1 MGKTADDYR
10 RDYTHPELR
19 ERLKEEIKRSGRGGA
34 PGRWSAR
41 KSQLL
46 TREYEAQGGGY
57 RHPGEKTEA
66 QKHLDQWTHEKWQT
80 RDGAD
85 RAREGETTR
94 RYLPEA
100 AWERLSP
107 QERAATDRRKRE
119 GSRRGRDRVPNT
131 EAARRARR
139 AASAEHVD
147 DMTAR
152 DAVRFLKGLP
162 AADLRAARDRE
173 RATKGRKTLLERIDA
188 ELARR

>member
-19 ERLKEEIKRSGRGGA
+19 ERLKEELRQSDRGGR
-34 PGRWSAR
+34 PGTWSAR

-66 QKHLDQWTHEKWQT
+66 QKHLDQWTHERWQT
-80 RDGAD
+80 RDGAE
-85 RAREGETTR
+85 RARTGDVTK
-94 RYLPEA
+94 RYLPKA
-100 AWERLSP
+100 AWEQMTP
-107 QERAATDRRKRE
+107 EERAATDRRKRE

-131 EAARRARR
+131 EPAKQARK

-147 DMTAR
+147 DMTVR
-152 DAVRFLKGLP
+152 EAVRFVKDLP
-162 AADLRAARDRE
+162 AAQLRTARDRE
-173 RATKGRKTLLERIDA
+173 RATKARKTLLERIDA